1 LQELR
6 ANPDAND
13 GFIVVQAPAAIGGAY
28 LRLAS
33 NAAKDGRFANAVSL
47 TGHAKDVAPDLP
59 DIAAAS
65 ERYARYL
72 ALDQTLKTGNTI
84 DAASTRSELDRLGR
98 QDAAEAMAVKETM
111 ARDLVARIRGTSDA
125 AVAQRLAGLARDVF
139 GDQAAVKSWLQQVA
153 APAHAV
159 GSQSQGGAVGSGAG
173 GNSSGPTPGTGEGAA
188 GGTAGGANDT
198 GESGSAAAGA
208 GGTAAGVAGAA
219 GGSGAGAGG
228 TAAGV
233 AGVAGGA
240 GAGRAA
246 NSRLAM
252 SRPGQAAG
260 QTGEQA
266 GTARVPSEIPC
277 ADRLAGYGKRK
288 QAVCYDTFDGG
299 GRGPDLVVIPAGG
312 AVAKPLAMG
321 RTEVSNA
328 DYAVY
333 CSRTGHCTAPA
344 GAPDYP
350 ATGISIEDARGYVAW
365 LSQVTGAAYRL
376 PTDGEWTY
384 AVTAQGGGTDVN
396 SVNCVVEIGGKK
408 VRGVELEP
416 VQSGSPNGWGLYNT
430 LGNAQEWVVS
440 GGAVLAQGGAF
451 SDNMSSC
458 TPDSK
463 RPHANAGDPVTGLR
477 VIRELP

>member
-1 LQELR
+1 
-6 ANPDAND
+6 
-13 GFIVVQAPAAIGGAY
+13 
-28 LRLAS
+28 
-33 NAAKDGRFANAVSL
+33 
-47 TGHAKDVAPDLP
+47 
-59 DIAAAS
+59 
-65 ERYARYL
+65 
-72 ALDQTLKTGNTI
+72 
-84 DAASTRSELDRLGR
+84 
-98 QDAAEAMAVKETM
+98 
-111 ARDLVARIRGTSDA
+111 
-125 AVAQRLAGLARDVF
+125 
-139 GDQAAVKSWLQQVA
+139 
-153 APAHAV
+153 
-159 GSQSQGGAVGSGAG
+159 
-173 GNSSGPTPGTGEGAA
+173 
-188 GGTAGGANDT
+188 
-198 GESGSAAAGA
+198 
-208 GGTAAGVAGAA
+208 
-219 GGSGAGAGG
+219 
-228 TAAGV
+228 
-233 AGVAGGA
+233 
-240 GAGRAA
+240 
-246 NSRLAM
+246 
-252 SRPGQAAG
+252 
-260 QTGEQA
+260 
-266 GTARVPSEIPC
+266 VPSEIPC
-277 ADRLAGYGKRK
+277 ADRLAGYGRRK

-312 AVAKPLAMG
+312 AVAKPLAIG